1 MDPPEGV
8 GDDGAGF
15 FVVDDKGH
23 LLTGGLQEQ
32 VLIRSAGRKN
42 IDKNN
47 AFLMEMSGALAG
59 KRYFSWRRFHIWR
72 REVIIKENGVDPCII
87 YNYVLVLI
95 VFFYL

>member
-59 KRYFSWRRFHIWR
+59 KMT
-72 REVIIKENGVDPCII
+72 IKNDAFVMEIFQLEEI
-87 YNYVLVLI
+87 S
-95 VFFYL
+95 YLEERGYYKRKWS